1 MSGEIG
7 RTDIGQIARMR
18 SSLCTSSCL
27 TLRIPPRYR
36 MLSDIPISDLP
47 IYHHRPMAAEASR
60 VWVQAEHYKIVGAC
74 LAAARR
80 RANVTQDE
88 LAARLGKPQSF
99 VSEYERGQR
108 RVDVVE
114 LLVISRALGVDPLE
128 LFAEFARSAG

>member
-1 MSGEIG
+1 M
-7 RTDIGQIARMR
+7 
-18 SSLCTSSCL
+18 
-27 TLRIPPRYR
+27 
-36 MLSDIPISDLP
+36 
-47 IYHHRPMAAEASR
+47 
-60 VWVQAEHYKIVGAC
+60 WVATEHYKIVGAC

-114 LLVISRALGVDPLE
+114 LLVISRALGAAPLD
-128 LFAEFARSAG
+128 LFGEIAKAAGPSRATAPSV

>member
-1 MSGEIG
+1 MWVEIE
-7 RTDIGQIARMR
+7 Q
-18 SSLCTSSCL
+18 
-27 TLRIPPRYR
+27 
-36 MLSDIPISDLP
+36 
-47 IYHHRPMAAEASR
+47 
-60 VWVQAEHYKIVGAC
+60 YKIVGAC

-80 RANVTQDE
+80 RANVTQQE

-128 LFAEFARSAG
+128 LFAEFARSAGGCDR

>member
-1 MSGEIG
+1 MASPGA
-7 RTDIGQIARMR
+7 T
-18 SSLCTSSCL
+18 SL
-27 TLRIPPRYR
+27 
-36 MLSDIPISDLP
+36 
-47 IYHHRPMAAEASR
+47 
-60 VWVQAEHYKIVGAC
+60 WVETEHYRIVGTC

-114 LLVISRALGVDPLE
+114 LLVISRALGVDPVE
-128 LFAEFARSAG
+128 LFAEVVRAAKP